1 MEVLSSPSLSDWVL
15 SFRADGS
22 GGQPP
27 VAIVLTHS
35 VLTRGVS
42 CLARWPYPL
51 GHSKLHSWRV
61 WCAVTAVWGALQN
74 GMDAQLADIPP
85 HNNKA
90 VQVIKSSYP
99 GWTAHTLA
107 HWLDQYYHNLSNVPQ
122 KSVAKCSLM

>member
-1 MEVLSSPSLSDWVL
+1 MGALSSPSLSDWVL

-35 VLTRGVS
+35 VLTREVS
-42 CLARWPYPL
+42 GLVRWPRPL

-61 WCAVTAVWGALQN
+61 WGAVTAVWGALQS
-74 GMDAQLADIPP
+74 GMDVQLADIPP

-90 VQVIKSSYP
+90 
-99 GWTAHTLA
+99 HA